1 MATAKAVTCNGG
13 KYFGIIEVGTT
24 LYYVQGD
31 DGSSSALARFD
42 CLTKAKEA
50 ALCYLQR
57 AVTASQAAKGYR
69 IYIIDGET
77 HQVAAT
83 TGTEKVVVSWK
94 DN

>member
-1 MATAKAVTCNGG
+1 
-13 KYFGIIEVGTT
+13 
-24 LYYVQGD
+24 
-31 DGSSSALARFD
+31 
-42 CLTKAKEA
+42 LTKAKEA

-57 AVTASQAAKGYR
+57 AVAASQTAKGYR